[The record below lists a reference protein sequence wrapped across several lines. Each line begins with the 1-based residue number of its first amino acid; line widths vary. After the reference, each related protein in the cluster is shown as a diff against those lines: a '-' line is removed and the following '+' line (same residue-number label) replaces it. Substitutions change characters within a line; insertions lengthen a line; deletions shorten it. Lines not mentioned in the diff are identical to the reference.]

1 MTRRTLDLENGM
13 LFIHDAGKTT
23 IPEYRDAAFSFNEWG
38 VSIRAKHE
46 QEGRCRVTLG
56 LLGEVALALRP
67 DLNHAIRTA
76 NRRVTITLVAGEPV
90 MTLPV
95 SSDRTRLSIWLNDPN
110 EADEI
115 VIGAEPG

>member
-1 MTRRTLDLENGM
+1 MVRRTLDLENGM
-13 LFIHDAGKTT
+13 LFIHDSGKTK
-23 IPEYRDAAFSFNEWG
+23 IPDYRDAAFSFNAWG

-56 LLGEVALALRP
+56 LLGQVTLARQP
-67 DLNHAIRTA
+67 DLLHAIHTT

-95 SSDRTRLSIWLNDPN
+95 SSDETRLSSWLNDPN

-115 VIGAEPG
+115 VIGAEPD